1 MTPFPLFLNVPEVPQ
16 EVQVMS
22 MNVNYEESITKK
34 IQDLSPEQLEEV
46 IDFIEFLKIKRM
58 KKGHI
63 DVSSLL
69 LQQESVSRIWNSENE
84 DLYEL

>member
-1 MTPFPLFLNVPEVPQ
+1 
-16 EVQVMS
+16 MS
-22 MNVNYEESITKK
+22 MNVNYEETITKK
-34 IQDLSPEQLEEV
+34 LQDLSPELLEEV

-63 DVSSLL
+63 DVNSLL
-69 LQQESVSRIWNSENE
+69 LQQESLSRIWGSENE

>member
-1 MTPFPLFLNVPEVPQ
+1 
-16 EVQVMS
+16 MS
-22 MNVNYEESITKK
+22 MNVNYEETITKK
-34 IQDLSPEQLEEV
+34 LQDLSPELLEEV

-69 LQQESVSRIWNSENE
+69 LQQESLNRIWHSDNE
-84 DLYEL
+84 DVYEL

>member
-1 MTPFPLFLNVPEVPQ
+1 
-16 EVQVMS
+16 MS
-22 MNVNYEESITKK
+22 MNVNYEESITQKL
-34 IQDLSPEQLEEV
+34 QDLSPELLEEV

-63 DVSSLL
+63 DFNSLL
-69 LQQESVSRIWNSENE
+69 LQQESLSRIWDSKNE

>member
-1 MTPFPLFLNVPEVPQ
+1 
-16 EVQVMS
+16 MS
-22 MNVNYEESITKK
+22 MNVNYEETITKK
-34 IQDLSPEQLEEV
+34 LQDLSPELLEEV

-69 LQQESVSRIWNSENE
+69 LQQESISRIWDSENE
-84 DLYEL
+84 DVYEL